1 MKTILWITPQLDNF
15 PRSRRFTL
23 GERLESHLLIVLA
36 GLVEL
41 VDASYSKQKINALKQ
56 ANKQLAITRHL
67 SRSSF
72 ELKTINQ
79 RRDHYGAN
87 LLVTLGNQIGGWI
100 KDRE

>member
-1 MKTILWITPQLDNF
+1 
-15 PRSRRFTL
+15 
-23 GERLESHLLIVLA
+23 VLA
-36 GLVEL
+36 GLVEM
-41 VDASYSKQKINALKQ
+41 VDASYAKQKINALKQ

-67 SRSSF
+67 WRLSF

-79 RRDHYGAN
+79 RRDHYCAN